1 MHDIL
6 TLLATATDDRLE
18 RFAATAYPVARSVY
32 RRKQT
37 IVFTVPADQLP
48 ALKEAAV
55 GSAVTL
61 QQVLEPGRE
70 ETYKM
75 LHQGPMEGW
84 GNHVKV

>member
-18 RFAATAYPVARSVY
+18 RFAIRVGFLFAE

-37 IVFTVPADQLP
+37 TIFSTSEDTLP
-48 ALKEAAV
+48 FIIEAAI
-55 GSAVTL
+55 GCAVTL
-61 QQVLEPGRE
+61 QQVIEPGRA
-70 ETYKM
+70 ETYKL

-84 GNHVKV
+84 GNHLKA